1 MNTARI
7 LSFIL
12 LPLLTFAQAPAPYPV
27 LVDSQRATVPALEVF
42 QANAITFRAS
52 FKSGNVANSIVTE
65 SPFMY
70 WMPFGATNA
79 TVVTANW
86 SIVSAPAGT
95 VDFAFTPADLNF
107 AAGAY
112 SYQIGLEQSGG
123 PQVIKQGSF
132 TIKPSQASIGAEPVI
147 FSTTNINW
155 GSINWTGV
163 PDFEYQTNTIAQ
175 VATLNATI
183 ATASNALSGQI
194 NTASNALND
203 RITTVSNSLFATS
216 AAYSNALHTQIQAVN
231 DASKWSQ
238 FQATQTVNMA
248 NNSITNAGNIQ
259 AVSINGDSSAIS
271 IPHIHGAI
279 AGNVYIH
286 IRNGTTN
293 TIAKGTPVYVIGNV
307 GAGDRKLVAPAQS
320 SDPTKMPAIAVA
332 EKDILA
338 GEDGDGVILGE
349 IRTYNTVT
357 NAWTVNTEL
366 YVAALGGLTK
376 TAPTNG
382 LVQSVGQVSRT
393 NNINGI
399 IVAQI
404 QGAVLPKESFL
415 ASTTTFVAVES
426 DPIFAAVS
434 NSINTRITAVET
446 GKVNLSVYT
455 PATQALW
462 AAIGNAASADA
473 ALTNVTASGRIT
485 ATKTGAQVAL
495 TFDASGLATGTPIY
509 SVSGLA
515 TGAPLYVESDPIWSA
530 ASNLYATT
538 AGVAA
543 AYYPIGNPSNF
554 ITTDALTGYV
564 TGDVI
569 RVEADP
575 VYAAASNTIF
585 TRIIAVEGY
594 TNLAASALSSSVW
607 ASADS
612 TTNYASRITFNAT
625 SNALNTR
632 VSEVEAYTSRVVAVE
647 AYTNLAA
654 SALSSSV
661 WASADSTTNY
671 ASRIIF
677 NATSNSF
684 NTRITAVEG
693 YTNTAASALA
703 SSVWA
708 SADST
713 TNYQTRTGFI
723 SASNAINT
731 RLVAVEGYTSRVVAV
746 EAYTSRVVAV
756 EGYTNRAALALE
768 SNVWASADSTTNYAS
783 RVAFVSVSNTVTAL
797 GTNVAARLA
806 SNEWAAADSTTNY
819 ASRIAFTSFTN
830 SYATADATTNYAL
843 RTTFVTATNAL
854 DNKFTNFLQL
864 AGGTV
869 VGDLR
874 VSRSTTASTTLTL
887 TNSGSISTGLRIDL
901 PASSTFLDLN
911 GTNDKYTF
919 TDTTANFHGNTITN
933 AIVAGYLTVTG
944 AAATYVNTT
953 NLPAG
958 IVTTNNLSTIAGSGL
973 GVESNRLVVTNVPSA
988 FETLTGNRFVL
999 GNTRLTNIVTNALG
1013 ATILGRVDSGTT
1025 ISIGTNAHGA
1035 SFNGWAFDVGGAGTI
1050 SIGELAT
1057 GASIYGAV
1065 GQSGSSTIGYAAVG
1079 AQQRI
1084 YTTGPENYIIGDFAH
1099 GASQFGSYGDEGVGQ
1114 TARNDAIGALQL
1126 IGPEIVGAVGNYT
1139 TASNAYGSILLGP
1152 GTQTNAYGILAV
1164 GPIQSTSGFR
1174 GNAAGLTNFPSSI
1187 LTVTA
1192 GNANYWR
1199 ITTAPTGSTSSGSSG
1214 QMAVDGTNLFI
1225 YSPNALGVG
1234 TARWLRVNAEA
1245 NW

>member
-12 LPLLTFAQAPAPYPV
+12 LPFLAFAQAPAPYPV

-52 FKSGNVANSIVTE
+52 FKSGNVSNGIVTE

-70 WMPFGATNA
+70 WQPFGATNA

-86 SIVSAPAGT
+86 SIVSAPSGV
-95 VDFAFTPADLNF
+95 VDFAFTPGDLNF
-107 AAGAY
+107 AAGTY
-112 SYQIGLEQSGG
+112 SYQVGLEQSGG

-132 TIKPSQASIGAEPVI
+132 TIRPSQASIGAEPI
-147 FSTTNINW
+147 AFATTNVNW
-155 GSINWTGV
+155 GLINWTGV

-175 VATLNATI
+175 VATLNASI

-194 NTASNALND
+194 NTA
-203 RITTVSNSLFATS
+203 
-216 AAYSNALHTQIQAVN
+216 SNALHTQIQAVN

-248 NNSITNAGNIQ
+248 NNSITNAGNVQ
-259 AVSINGDSSAIS
+259 AVSINGDGAAIS
-271 IPHIHGAI
+271 IPHIHGTL
-279 AGNVYIH
+279 AGNIYIH

-307 GAGDRKLVAPAQS
+307 GVGDRKLVAPAQS
-320 SDPTKMPAIAVA
+320 GDPTKMPAIALA
-332 EKDILA
+332 EANLTA
-338 GEDGDGVILGE
+338 NADGDGVILGE

-357 NAWTVNTEL
+357 NSWTINTEL
-366 YVAALGGLTK
+366 YVAPLGGLTA
-376 TAPTNG
+376 TVPTNG

-393 NNINGI
+393 NSVNGI

-404 QGAVLPKESFL
+404 QGAVLPKEAFL

-426 DPIFAAVS
+426 DPIFAAAS

-446 GKVNLSVYT
+446 GKVDLTVYT

-462 AAIGNAASADA
+462 TAIGNIVSAEN

-485 ATKTGAQVAL
+485 ATRTNSTIAL

-515 TGAPLYVESDPIWSA
+515 TGTPLYVESDPIWSA

-554 ITTDALTGYV
+554 ITTAALAGYV

-612 TTNYASRITFNAT
+612 TTNYASR
-625 SNALNTR
+625 
-632 VSEVEAYTSRVVAVE
+632 
-647 AYTNLAA
+647 
-654 SALSSSV
+654 
-661 WASADSTTNY
+661 
-671 ASRIIF
+671 
-677 NATSNSF
+677 
-684 NTRITAVEG
+684 
-693 YTNTAASALA
+693 
-703 SSVWA
+703 
-708 SADST
+708 
-713 TNYQTRTGFI
+713 
-723 SASNAINT
+723 
-731 RLVAVEGYTSRVVAV
+731 
-746 EAYTSRVVAV
+746 
-756 EGYTNRAALALE
+756 
-768 SNVWASADSTTNYAS
+768 
-783 RVAFVSVSNTVTAL
+783 VAFVSVSNTVTAL
-797 GTNVAARLA
+797 GTNVEARLA
-806 SNEWAAADSTTNY
+806 SNVWAAADSTTNY

-843 RTTFVTATNAL
+843 RTTFVAATNAL

-874 VSRSTTASTTLTL
+874 VSRSTTASTALVL

-901 PASSTFLDLN
+901 PTSSTFLDFN
-911 GTNDKYTF
+911 AAGDKYTF

-944 AAATYVNTT
+944 AATTYVNTT

-973 GVESNRLVVTNVPSA
+973 GVTSNRLVVTNVA
-988 FETLTGNRFVL
+988 GMFESLTGSRFVL
-999 GNTRLTNIVTNALG
+999 GSGSFDQIAATATGAFTAGKFDRIEFMGIGENSHGASIHGHQQAPDNLTASGVIASNAYG
-1013 ATILGRVDSGTT
+1013 AAQRGHWRFDTQT
-1025 ISIGTNAHGA
+1025 SIGQGSSAASQHGEFWGEIRIGENSYGASQHGFLNGYLNIGDNAHGA
-1035 SFNGWAFDVGGAGTI
+1035 MQRGSFFSGTSRRAFIGDNAFGALQQGRFLGRANLSSVGGIQMGFLDE
-1050 SIGELAT
+1050 SGV
-1057 GASIYGAV
+1057 ASNL
-1065 GQSGSSTIGYAAVG
+1065 AVG
-1079 AQQRI
+1079 AIQI
-1084 YTTGPENYIIGDFAH
+1084 MADSGTYITTE
-1099 GASQFGSYGDEGVGQ
+1099 
-1114 TARNDAIGALQL
+1114 
-1126 IGPEIVGAVGNYT
+1126 GAV
-1139 TASNAYGSILLGP
+1139 GSILLGP
-1152 GTQTNAYGILAV
+1152 GTNNVAYSVRAAG
-1164 GPIQSTSGFR
+1164 GFF

-1187 LTVTA
+1187 LTVSA
-1192 GNANYWR
+1192 GNAAYWR
-1199 ITTAPTGSTSSGSSG
+1199 ITTAPTGATSSGSSG
-1214 QMAVDGTNLFI
+1214 QMAVSGTNLYI

>member
-1 MNTARI
+1 LSRNYQTYRHQHRINQLYNEALYMNTARI

-52 FKSGNVANSIVTE
+52 FKSGNTANAIVTE

-70 WMPFGATNA
+70 WQPYNATNA
-79 TVVTANW
+79 TVVTARW
-86 SIVSAPAGT
+86 TIVSAPSGT
-95 VDFAFTPADLNF
+95 VDFAFVPADLNF
-107 AAGAY
+107 NAGAY
-112 SYQIGLEQSGG
+112 TYQIGLSQSGG

-132 TIKPSQASIGAEPVI
+132 TIKPSQASIGASPVA
-147 FSTTNINW
+147 FATTNVNWGLINW
-155 GSINWTGV
+155 SGL
-163 PDFEYQTNTIAQ
+163 PAYEYQTNTIAQ
-175 VATLNATI
+175 VAT
-183 ATASNALSGQI
+183 
-194 NTASNALND
+194 LND

-216 AAYSNALHTQIQAVN
+216 VAYSNALHAQIQAVN

-248 NNSITNAGNIQ
+248 NNNITNAGNIQ
-259 AVSINGDSSAIS
+259 AVSINGDSTAIS

-320 SDPTKMPAIAVA
+320 GDQTKMPAIALA
-332 EKDILA
+332 EANLTA
-338 GEDGDGVILGE
+338 NADGDGVILGE
-349 IRTYNTVT
+349 IRTYNTIT
-357 NAWTVNTEL
+357 NSWTINTEL
-366 YVAALGGLTK
+366 YVAPLGGLTA
-376 TAPTNG
+376 TVPTNG

-393 NNINGI
+393 NSVNGI

-426 DPIFAAVS
+426 DPLFAAVS

-446 GKVNLSVYT
+446 SKVNLSVYT

-462 AAIGNAASADA
+462 TAIGNIVSADN

-485 ATKTGAQVAL
+485 AVKTGAQVAL

-515 TGAPLYVESDPIWSA
+515 TGTPLYVESDPIWSA

-554 ITTDALTGYV
+554 ITTAALAGLATGTPLY
-564 TGDVI
+564 
-569 RVEADP
+569 VEADP
-575 VYAAASNTIF
+575 VYAAASNSIF

-594 TNLAASALSSSVW
+594 TNRAASALS
-607 ASADS
+607 
-612 TTNYASRITFNAT
+612 
-625 SNALNTR
+625 
-632 VSEVEAYTSRVVAVE
+632 
-647 AYTNLAA
+647 
-654 SALSSSV
+654 
-661 WASADSTTNY
+661 
-671 ASRIIF
+671 
-677 NATSNSF
+677 
-684 NTRITAVEG
+684 
-693 YTNTAASALA
+693 

-723 SASNAINT
+723 SASNAING
-731 RLVAVEGYTSRVVAV
+731 RLVAV
-746 EAYTSRVVAV
+746 EAYTSRVVTA
-756 EGYTNRAALALE
+756 ESNITALQGYTNRAAAALA
-768 SNVWASADSTTNYAS
+768 SNVWASADSTTNYA
-783 RVAFVSVSNTVTAL
+783 
-797 GTNVAARLA
+797 
-806 SNEWAAADSTTNY
+806 
-819 ASRIAFTSFTN
+819 
-830 SYATADATTNYAL
+830 L
-843 RTTFVTATNAL
+843 RTAFVTATNAL

-887 TNSGSISTGLRIDL
+887 TNSGSIPTGLKIDL
-901 PASSTFLDLN
+901 PSSGSTFLDLN

-973 GVESNRLVVTNVPSA
+973 GVESNRLVVTNIPTT
-988 FETLTGNRFVL
+988 FEALTGNNFTL
-999 GNTRLTNIVTNALG
+999 GNGVITNISPTNQG
-1013 ATILGRVDSGTT
+1013 AFLNGVFLSSH
-1025 ISIGTNAHGA
+1025 SIGTRSYGATMSGLFWANTTNTMGTDNAGTQLKGVFFGSSSIGQSSGGA
-1035 SFNGWAFDVGGAGTI
+1035 LIRGFIRGTATIGTGQFGASQIGFLQSNSTATIIQSPGAIQIMGGLSSDETYLTSGGANGSVLVGPGTNNVAYSVRAAGGFFGSFNG
-1050 SIGELAT
+1050 
-1057 GASIYGAV
+1057 
-1065 GQSGSSTIGYAAVG
+1065 
-1079 AQQRI
+1079 
-1084 YTTGPENYIIGDFAH
+1084 
-1099 GASQFGSYGDEGVGQ
+1099 
-1114 TARNDAIGALQL
+1114 
-1126 IGPEIVGAVGNYT
+1126 
-1139 TASNAYGSILLGP
+1139 
-1152 GTQTNAYGILAV
+1152 
-1164 GPIQSTSGFR
+1164 
-1174 GNAAGLTNFPSSI
+1174 NAANLTNFPSSI
-1187 LTVTA
+1187 LTVSA
-1192 GNANYWR
+1192 GNINYWR

-1234 TARWLRVNAEA
+1234 TARWIRVSGSAT
-1245 NW
+1245 W